1 MAYRIFSIARGL
13 FYNIEYYYLILEE
26 NNYSFERMH
35 VDKSSYLNV
44 WILLYI
50 YIYVNERDSLLL
62 IHYKNSN
69 SL

>member
-44 WILLYI
+44 
-50 YIYVNERDSLLL
+50 
-62 IHYKNSN
+62 
-69 SL
+69 